1 MCELV
6 EHRMLL
12 MVDLK
17 HLLVDLGSGLWSQ
30 VFGRLRQGWVVG
42 GCGFHL
48 RPGDGDQPRQN
59 SKALSQNPKQNA
71 LKFAMWPF
79 IESFLVLVVNE
90 QQQH

>member
-42 GCGFHL
+42 ECGFHL

-71 LKFAMWPF
+71 LKFA
-79 IESFLVLVVNE
+79 SALDLY
-90 QQQH
+90 